1 MFFQPSGRTSFI
13 YRRVARSRGLKEER
27 ALIYES
33 NNPSIQQRLN
43 LLIHIY
49 LAGLCN
55 IQAIDFSLVGAG
67 AFSLIG
73 TFSLTGTFSLIG
85 AGAFSLISSVLII
98 SLTGVV

>member
-1 MFFQPSGRTSFI
+1 MFFQPSSRTSFI

-33 NNPSIQQRLN
+33 NNPSVQQRLN

-55 IQAIDFSLVGAG
+55 IQGSIRAVGSSLVGAG
-67 AFSLIG
+67 AFSLTG
-73 TFSLTGTFSLIG
+73 ASTLTGTFSLIG
-85 AGAFSLISSVLII
+85 AICMVLFV